1 MRKIVLVANTKGGVG
16 KTTLAQHFLLPA
28 LGKAI
33 YVDTDSYNSSI
44 KKIENSKH
52 LVKAIKLRAI
62 ITESSSKAGTDAIK
76 LAEEFGELFE
86 KEKSENIVIDT
97 GPGLTAAAVLEAL
110 LPTFSED
117 IDMVFIPAS
126 EDITME
132 KTVGFVSAFTDRY
145 VIVNIRKKIYDTPLF
160 IPEISESYFELS
172 LRHKITLPEIEDIQ
186 PENLNLVGRGLRNLF
201 VRLFKPQINKAIE
214 DIREILLLS

>member
-33 YVDTDSYNSSI
+33 YVDTDSFNSSI
-44 KKIENSKH
+44 RKIENSKH
-52 LVKAIKLRAI
+52 LVKAIKLRAVI
-62 ITESSSKAGTDAIK
+62 SEDSVKAGTDAIK

-86 KEKSENIVIDT
+86 REKSENIVIDT
-97 GPGLTAAAVLEAL
+97 GGGLTAAAVSQAL
-110 LPTFSED
+110 LSAFPEE

-126 EDITME
+126 EDDVNME

-145 VIVNIRKKIYDTPLF
+145 VIVNMRKEIYDTKLF
-160 IPEISESYFELS
+160 VPEISESYLN
-172 LRHKITLPEIEDIQ
+172 LALKHKITLPEIEDIK
-186 PENLNLVGRGLRNLF
+186 PEDLDLVGRGLRNLF
-201 VRLFKPQINKAIE
+201 VRLFKPRIDKTIE
-214 DIREILLLS
+214 DIREVLS